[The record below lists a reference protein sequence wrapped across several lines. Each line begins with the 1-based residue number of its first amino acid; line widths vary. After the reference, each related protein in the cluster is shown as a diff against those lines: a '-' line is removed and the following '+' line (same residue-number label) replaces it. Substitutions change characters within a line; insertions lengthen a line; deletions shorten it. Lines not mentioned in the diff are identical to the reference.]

1 MATQPEISRV
11 KEAHKEALMAKPN
24 VIGVGTGYKVSE
36 GVRTEQLCLVTLV
49 RQKVPAAALQ
59 AEAMVPKVIEGV
71 RTDVV
76 EIGNVRALQSRTSRW
91 RPAPAGVSLGHYR
104 ITAGTFGCLVR
115 DRATGAPLM
124 LSNNHVLAN
133 SNDATEGDAIL
144 QPGPADGGKLGADTI
159 AVLERFCPIEFATQ
173 PGSCNV
179 AGAYA
184 SLGNA
189 IARLLGSEHRV
200 VSIKANPQ
208 AANQVDAAVA
218 RPNASADVL
227 DEIME
232 IGRVAGSLPAELG
245 MKVRKSGRTTGL
257 TTGEI
262 TIMEATVT
270 VSYGPGKDA
279 TFENQ
284 LIMGPMSQGG
294 DSGSLIV
301 AVGSLQAVGL
311 LFAGSEQSTI
321 ANPIQAVLSCLD
333 VMI

>member
-1 MATQPEISRV
+1 MAIQPEISRV
-11 KEAHKEALMAKPN
+11 KEAHKEALMAMPN
-24 VIGVGTGYKVSE
+24 VIGVGMGYKVSE
-36 GVRTEQLCLVTLV
+36 GVRTEELCLVTLV
-49 RQKVPAAALQ
+49 RQKVPPAALQ
-59 AEAMVPKVIEGV
+59 AEALVPKVIEGV
-71 RTDVV
+71 RTDVI
-76 EIGNVRALQSRTSRW
+76 EIGEVRALQTHTSRW

-133 SNDATEGDAIL
+133 SNDATPGDAIL
-144 QPGPADGGKLGADTI
+144 QPGPADGGRLGADTI
-159 AVLERFCPIEFATQ
+159 AVLERFCPIQFATE

-184 SLGNA
+184 RLGNA
-189 IARLLGSEHRV
+189 VARLLGSQHRM

-208 AANQVDAAVA
+208 AANLVDAAVA
-218 RPNASADVL
+218 RPNLSADML

-232 IGRVAGSLPAELG
+232 IGRVAGTLPAELG
-245 MKVRKSGRTTGL
+245 MAVRKSGRTTGL
-257 TTGEI
+257 TSGEI
-262 TIMEATVT
+262 TVMEATVT
-270 VSYGPGKDA
+270 VSYGAGKDA

-301 AVGSLQAVGL
+301 AAGSLQAVGL

-321 ANPIQAVLSCLD
+321 ANPIQAVLTCLD
-333 VMI
+333 VTL

>member
-1 MATQPEISRV
+1 MAIQPEISRV

-24 VIGVGTGYKVSE
+24 VIGVGMGYKVSE
-36 GVRTEQLCLVTLV
+36 GVRTEELCLVTLV

-59 AEAMVPKVIEGV
+59 AEALVPKVIEGV
-71 RTDVV
+71 RTDVI
-76 EIGNVRALQSRTSRW
+76 EIGEVRALQTHTSRW

-133 SNDATEGDAIL
+133 SNDATPGDAIL
-144 QPGPADGGKLGADTI
+144 QPGPADGGRLGADTI
-159 AVLERFCPIEFATQ
+159 AVLERFCPIQFATE

-184 SLGNA
+184 RLGNA
-189 IARLLGSEHRV
+189 VARLLGSQHRM

-208 AANQVDAAVA
+208 AANLVDAAVA
-218 RPNASADVL
+218 RPNLSADIL

-232 IGRVAGSLPAELG
+232 IGRVAGTLPATLG
-245 MKVRKSGRTTGL
+245 MAVRKSGRTTGL
-257 TTGEI
+257 TSGEI
-262 TIMEATVT
+262 TVMEATVT
-270 VSYGPGKDA
+270 VSYGAGKDA

-301 AVGSLQAVGL
+301 AAGSLQAVGL

-321 ANPIQAVLSCLD
+321 ANPIQAVLTCLD
-333 VMI
+333 VTL

>member
-1 MATQPEISRV
+1 MAIQPEISRV
-11 KEAHKEALMAKPN
+11 KEAHREALMAKPN

-36 GVRTEQLCLVTLV
+36 GVRTQELCLVTLV

-59 AEAMVPKVIEGV
+59 AEAMVPKVIDGV

-76 EIGNVRALQSRTSRW
+76 EIGDVRALQSRTSRW

-133 SNDATEGDAIL
+133 SNDATVGDAIL
-144 QPGPADGGKLGADTI
+144 QPGPADGGRLGADSI
-159 AVLERFCPIEFATQ
+159 AVLERFCPIQFATE

-179 AGAYA
+179 AGTYA
-184 SLGNA
+184 RLGNA
-189 IARLLGSEHRV
+189 IARLLGSQHRV

-218 RPNASADVL
+218 RPNLSTDIL

-232 IGRVAGSLPAELG
+232 IGRVAGILPAGLG

-262 TIMEATVT
+262 TVMEATVT

-301 AVGSLQAVGL
+301 AAGSLQAVGL

-321 ANPIQAVLSCLD
+321 ANPIQAVLTCLD
-333 VMI
+333 VTL

>member
-1 MATQPEISRV
+1 MAIQSEISRV
-11 KEAHKEALMAKPN
+11 KDTHKEALMAKPN

-36 GVRTEQLCLVTLV
+36 GKRTDELCLVTLV
-49 RQKVPAAALQ
+49 RQKVPPSALQ
-59 AEAMVPKVIEGV
+59 ADAMVPKSIEGV

-76 EIGNVRALQSRTSRW
+76 EIGDVRALQTHTSRW
-91 RPAPAGVSLGHYR
+91 RPAPAGVSMGHYR

-115 DRATGAPLM
+115 DRTSGAPLM

-133 SNDATEGDAIL
+133 SNDAAAGDAIL
-144 QPGPADGGKLGADTI
+144 QPGPADGGRLEADTI
-159 AVLERFCPIEFATQ
+159 AVLERFCPIEFTTQ

-189 IARLLGSEHRV
+189 VARLLGSQHRV
-200 VSIKANPQ
+200 VTIKANPQ
-208 AANQVDAAVA
+208 AANLVDAAVA
-218 RPNASADVL
+218 RPNVNTDIL
-227 DEIME
+227 DEILE
-232 IGRVAGSLPAELG
+232 IGKISGTLPAELG
-245 MKVRKSGRTTGL
+245 MAVRKSGRTTGL
-257 TTGEI
+257 TSGEI
-262 TIMEATVT
+262 TVMEATVT
-270 VSYGPGKDA
+270 VSYGAGKDA

-301 AVGSLQAVGL
+301 AGGSLQAVGL

-321 ANPIQAVLSCLD
+321 ANPIQAVLTCLD
-333 VMI
+333 VTL

>member
-1 MATQPEISRV
+1 M
-11 KEAHKEALMAKPN
+11 
-24 VIGVGTGYKVSE
+24 
-36 GVRTEQLCLVTLV
+36 TLV

-59 AEAMVPKVIEGV
+59 AEALVPKVIEGV

-76 EIGNVRALQSRTSRW
+76 EIGEVRALQTHTSRW

-133 SNDATEGDAIL
+133 SNDANPGDAIL
-144 QPGPADGGKLGADTI
+144 QPGPADGGRLGADTI
-159 AVLERFCPIEFATQ
+159 AVLERFCPIQFATE

-184 SLGNA
+184 RLGNA
-189 IARLLGSEHRV
+189 IARLLGSQHRV

-208 AANQVDAAVA
+208 AANLVDAAVA
-218 RPNASADVL
+218 RPNLSADLL

-232 IGRVAGSLPAELG
+232 IGRVAGTLPAELG
-245 MKVRKSGRTTGL
+245 MAVRKSGRTTGL
-257 TTGEI
+257 TSGEI
-262 TIMEATVT
+262 TVMEATVT
-270 VSYGPGKDA
+270 VSYGAGKDA

-284 LIMGPMSQGG
+284 LILGPMSQGG

-301 AVGSLQAVGL
+301 AAGSLQAVGL

-321 ANPIQAVLSCLD
+321 ANPIQAVLTCLD
-333 VMI
+333 VTL